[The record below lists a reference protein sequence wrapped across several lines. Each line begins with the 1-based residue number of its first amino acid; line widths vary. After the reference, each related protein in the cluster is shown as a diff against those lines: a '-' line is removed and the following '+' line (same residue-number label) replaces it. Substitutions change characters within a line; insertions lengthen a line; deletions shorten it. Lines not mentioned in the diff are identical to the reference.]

1 MKRRKTRWA
10 LPALL
15 VALALH
21 AGCAAR
27 GPEVAEAVPASA
39 ALPGARATPLLWRA
53 SGPEEGDGS
62 FFLLGS
68 VHIGRPEAVDFG
80 AEVAEAF
87 ATCDELVVEVDLSA
101 LTDEEIAEQTARYAL
116 LPDGQTL
123 RGMLSDETYALLEAH
138 LGSRGI
144 PMAAVDRLKTW
155 AVSTVL
161 AMLEFEAAGLR
172 GDYGVDKRFIE
183 WAAGRRSIRGLET
196 LQSQLEILDG
206 LSPRIQE
213 LMLADALLRM
223 EDVAEESAE
232 LLGAWERG
240 DEAVL
245 AHFLFGSLEEQPELA
260 DFYEAVFFARNETM
274 AAQLAAL
281 RGDGKRRFVVLGAG
295 HMVGPRGIPA
305 LLASRGFQVQQ
316 VGGRLKPGGR

>member
-1 MKRRKTRWA
+1 MRRRNTRWT

-21 AGCAAR
+21 AGCAAK

-39 ALPGARATPLLWRA
+39 AFPGARATPLLWRA
-53 SGPEEGDGS
+53 SGPEEGDVS

-68 VHIGRPEAVDFG
+68 VHIGRPHPVDFG
-80 AEVAEAF
+80 AEVAGAF

-101 LTDEEIAEQTARYAL
+101 LTEEEIAEQTARYVL
-116 LPDGQTL
+116 LRDGQTL
-123 RGMLSDETYALLEAH
+123 RGMLSHETHTLLEAH
-138 LGSRGI
+138 LDSRGI
-144 PMAAVDRLKTW
+144 PMAAVDHLKPW
-155 AVSTVL
+155 AVSTFL
-161 AMLEFEAAGLR
+161 AMLEFEAAGLQ

-183 WAAGRRSIRGLET
+183 WAEGRRSIRGLET

-223 EDVAEESAE
+223 EDVGEESAE
-232 LLGAWERG
+232 LVDAWERG

-245 AHFLFGSLEEQPELA
+245 TRSLFGSIEENPELA

-274 AAQLAAL
+274 ATQLAAL
-281 RGDGKRRFVVLGAG
+281 LGDGKRRFVVLGAG

-305 LLASRGFQVQQ
+305 LLASRGFRVQQ